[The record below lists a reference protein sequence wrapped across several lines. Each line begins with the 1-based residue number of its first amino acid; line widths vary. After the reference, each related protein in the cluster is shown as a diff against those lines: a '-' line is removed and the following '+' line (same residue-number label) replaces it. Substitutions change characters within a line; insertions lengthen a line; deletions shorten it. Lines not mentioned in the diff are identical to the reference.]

1 MAPQISGELG
11 HSLLANP
18 GGEERVDALDL
29 SRNGANTKGH
39 GLAANSACRAEPLS
53 SPWRDI
59 GAGERAN
66 ARAAAHANVCIE
78 STVMIEQ
85 VMRW

>member
-1 MAPQISGELG
+1 MLSISPVTEPTRQG
-11 HSLLANP
+11 P
-18 GGEERVDALDL
+18 
-29 SRNGANTKGH
+29 
-39 GLAANSACRAEPLS
+39 GLAGNSACRAEPLS